1 MTHMLMRVRGLVL
14 IAAVALV
21 PSLAAAQESK
31 SAPVA
36 GELVKMLDSMKLDSV
51 AAPHRDG
58 FVSAYYLPGSQL
70 LVVAGKFGTPST
82 GTERASIL
90 IERKM
95 YRDVYT
101 DLNAAAELN
110 TKVFVSDLGANGL
123 QFKRLKTDPFDTAD
137 IGSKSYQFDGDWK
150 RAKISQTEYTK
161 TFQETDEQYTQM
173 LQALVEQLK
182 KSS

>member
-1 MTHMLMRVRGLVL
+1 MLFRAHRLVL
-14 IAAVALV
+14 AALV
-21 PSLAAAQESK
+21 VMLPAFAAAQDSK

-51 AAPHRDG
+51 AAPHGDG

-70 LVVAGKFGTPST
+70 LVVGGKFAAPST
-82 GTERASIL
+82 ATERATIL

-101 DLNAAAELN
+101 DLNAAADLA
-110 TKVFVSDLGANGL
+110 TKLFISDLGANGL
-123 QFKRLKTDPFDTAD
+123 QFKRQKNDPFDTAD
-137 IGSKSYQFDGDWK
+137 IGDKSYQFDGDWK
-150 RAKISQTEYTK
+150 RAKISQDEYTRAYQSTDTEYA
-161 TFQETDEQYTQM
+161 QM
-173 LQALVEQLK
+173 LQALLEQLK